1 MEELEI
7 PNKKRKFD
15 GGSAAST
22 PNHVVTNG
30 ESIGTSDAA
39 STRPPSHLKFNLSR
53 FERLRQITIDCQK
66 HTRPQPKPN
75 GSKIIRCKGPVKEPN
90 PEINS
95 SNDANSP
102 SPDLIISSAGSS
114 PAHSPKP
121 TDFKMLSTPPGSNKL
136 RDTNPSTLDNTSELN
151 SSDRQKACIKLLDKF
166 DESSSQTLS
175 NGVSAEARTL
185 EQDSLVE
192 VLDEGDQT
200 RPMNPGAKAV
210 PVNGE
215 ISLLGENK
223 VSADNDKTSAKDQSS
238 PSLSDLAPSSSAE
251 ETTRDFNFNS
261 DEFRQMVKKMI
272 QERMSQI
279 QQSMDDDSPND
290 KLTVRL
296 AALEKENKAL
306 KEYAKRVEDSVKT
319 ILKAES
325 LKAKKRETK
334 AVQTQDFNWSNALR
348 TKTVNVPSPPAS
360 LTATRPSNASVNI
373 MTTPTPRLTST
384 VAPLPGHTVP
394 QSAPVNY
401 RPAVQRQSEPVRP
414 RIPVVSNV
422 SPRPQAP
429 IASGANYVPNYD
441 LGPALRPT
449 PTQLAVP
456 RGAAPTVRQFP
467 SGHSGFNGLRAPPPP
482 SVQHPRPMMRIQRP
496 ITSLPGPRSVAP
508 APSRP
513 LPTVTVHPQTPS
525 SSTSVR
531 GPPELPSYGYNTQNA
546 YHNGKHSPRFAV
558 TPQMRPQAPQPPQGG
573 LPQVTQVPR
582 PAYPQSPIQA
592 SQSQH
597 MLQQSHRQ
605 EQQQHPQRHLPPV
618 LVRQNAPVQMQSP
631 PHAVSQQAS
640 PHPQQPGMV
649 RYQQV
654 VGPPRQVAPPQ
665 PSVPQP
671 SYAQVPIRSPQP
683 AQQGLPPGSGQHPPV
698 SPAAEAK
705 DVPPKPSVS
714 IAVASSGIVLSW
726 YMALEERHAPIKNY
740 QLFALQDG
748 GPTENPHQW
757 KKIGVVKALP
767 LPMACT
773 LTQFSPGNKYHFL
786 VRATDEY
793 GRQGECSEACTITL
807 K

>member
-7 PNKKRKFD
+7 AKKKRKVD
-15 GGSAAST
+15 GGGAAST
-22 PNHVVTNG
+22 PNHVMTNG
-30 ESIGTSDAA
+30 DSIGTSDAA
-39 STRPPSHLKFNLSR
+39 STRPLSHLQFNPSR
-53 FERLRQITIDCQK
+53 FDRLRQITIDCQK
-66 HTRPQPKPN
+66 NFLPQPKPN
-75 GSKIIRCKGPVKEPN
+75 GSKILRCKGPAKEPN
-90 PEINS
+90 PEIHS

-121 TDFKMLSTPPGSNKL
+121 LDFKMLSTPPRSSKL
-136 RDTNPSTLDNTSELN
+136 GDTNLPILENTSELT
-151 SSDRQKACIKLLDKF
+151 SSDRQKACVRLVAKL
-166 DESSSQTLS
+166 DESSSKKLS
-175 NGVSAEARTL
+175 NGVTTDARTL
-185 EQDSLVE
+185 NQDSLVE
-192 VLDEGDQT
+192 VLEEGDQT
-200 RPMNPGAKAV
+200 CPLNPGAKPV
-210 PVNGE
+210 HVNGE
-215 ISLLGENK
+215 INLLEGNK
-223 VSADNDKTSAKDQSS
+223 GPADNDKTTVKDRNS
-238 PSLSDLAPSSSAE
+238 PSFSDLAPSANAE
-251 ETTRDFNFNS
+251 ETTKDFNFNS

-290 KLTVRL
+290 KLSVRL

-334 AVQTQDFNWSNALR
+334 AVQTQDLNWMNALR
-348 TKTVNVPSPPAS
+348 TKTVNAPSPPAS
-360 LTATRPSNASVNI
+360 LTASRPSNASINV

-401 RPAVQRQSEPVRP
+401 RPATQRQSEPVRP
-414 RIPVVSNV
+414 RIPVASNV

-429 IASGANYVPNYD
+429 IASGANYVP
-441 LGPALRPT
+441 GPALRPT
-449 PTQLAVP
+449 PTQAAVP
-456 RGAAPTVRQFP
+456 RGPAPPVRHFS
-467 SGHSGFNGLRAPPPP
+467 SGQSGFNGVRAPPPP
-482 SVQHPRPMMRIQRP
+482 SVQPPRPMMRIQRP

-508 APSRP
+508 TPSRP

-531 GPPELPSYGYNTQNA
+531 GPHELPSYGYNTQNA
-546 YHNGKHSPRFAV
+546 YHNGQHSPRFPVA
-558 TPQMRPQAPQPPQGG
+558 PQIRAQAPQPPQGAP
-573 LPQVTQVPR
+573 PQVSQVPR

-592 SQSQH
+592 SQPQH
-597 MLQQSHRQ
+597 MMQQPHRQ
-605 EQQQHPQRHLPPV
+605 EQQHPQRNLPPV
-618 LVRQNAPVQMQSP
+618 LVRQNTPVQMQSP
-631 PHAVSQQAS
+631 PHAVNQQAS
-640 PHPQQPGMV
+640 PHSQQPGMGH
-649 RYQQV
+649 YQQV

-665 PSVPQP
+665 PSVPQQ
-671 SYAQVPIRSPQP
+671 SYAQVPIGPQQP

-698 SPAAEAK
+698 SPATEAK
-705 DVPPKPSVS
+705 DPPPKPNVS
-714 IAVASSGIVLSW
+714 IAVAPSGIVLSW
-726 YMALEERHAPIKNY
+726 YMALEERHAPIMNY

-748 GPTENPHQW
+748 GTTENPHQW

-786 VRATDEY
+786 VRATDVN